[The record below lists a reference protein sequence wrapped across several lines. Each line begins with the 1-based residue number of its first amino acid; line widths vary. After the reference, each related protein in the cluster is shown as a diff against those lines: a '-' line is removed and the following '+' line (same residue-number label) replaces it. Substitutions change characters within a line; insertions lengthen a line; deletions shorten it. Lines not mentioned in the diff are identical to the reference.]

1 MDSLWDI
8 LVPAGI
14 TGDVLAGPLTD
25 LHGPCGVL
33 LLSTGDHREF
43 DTHHHALMQAL
54 LEPFSAALE
63 NDRRLREMVSM
74 RAAAEA
80 DARTLLARLGRKE
93 ITDSVVGAESGLLA
107 VMERVELV
115 AWSDVPVLV
124 LGETGTGKELIAR
137 LIHTQSSRSSGP
149 FLSINCGADSVGA
162 YRLAAL
168 WPRAR
173 CLHGSCGS
181 TSGVV

>member
-1 MDSLWDI
+1 LTRHA
-8 LVPAGI
+8 VPALWE
-14 TGDVLAGPLTD
+14 TGTPL
-25 LHGPCGVL
+25 G
-33 LLSTGDHREF
+33 R
-43 DTHHHALMQAL
+43 
-54 LEPFSAALE
+54 FSAAME

-107 VMERVELV
+107 VIKRVQLV

-124 LGETGTGKELIAR
+124 LGGTGTGKELIAR

-149 FLSINCGADSVGA
+149 FLRINCGAIPLERIDAQYLGPGA
-162 YRLAAL
+162 RHATTCRNHHDCDERRYTEG
-168 WPRAR
+168 
-173 CLHGSCGS
+173 LHDPFPPCASCEI
-181 TSGVV
+181 TKQD